1 MAPYLPLLLPFKLMA
16 QADGQEQ
23 LICMSA
29 HPPPHCTG
37 YRRPRPS
44 TQGIT
49 GPERKETTVLQGWGE
64 EPGNKRF
71 LAGGQRRAGW
81 RQGGSSF
88 EGLCWRL
95 STQRQQ
101 HITATSPPLATT
113 ENPRGFLSIFVY
125 LALSALLPVGTISD
139 SEKRSNVV
147 SHNFKVSSRVNN
159 KLAGAAGG
167 LDGVHPSKVEG
178 SF

>member
-1 MAPYLPLLLPFKLMA
+1 MYVCPSSTSLYRI
-16 QADGQEQ
+16 QA
-23 LICMSA
+23 
-29 HPPPHCTG
+29 PPPTHSRHHRT
-37 YRRPRPS
+37 
-44 TQGIT
+44 
-49 GPERKETTVLQGWGE
+49 RKERDHCPAGGGRE
-64 EPGNKRF
+64 EPGNKGF
-71 LAGGQRRAGW
+71 LAGGQRRADW
-81 RQGGSSF
+81 RQGGSSS

-113 ENPRGFLSIFVY
+113 ENPWGFLSIFVY

-159 KLAGAAGG
+159 KLAGAVGG

-178 SF
+178 SL